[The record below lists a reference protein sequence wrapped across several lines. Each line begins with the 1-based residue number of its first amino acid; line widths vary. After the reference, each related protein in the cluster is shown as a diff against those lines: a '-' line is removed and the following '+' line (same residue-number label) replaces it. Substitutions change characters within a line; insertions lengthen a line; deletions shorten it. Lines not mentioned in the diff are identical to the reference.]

1 MIFKICPHCKIEKNE
16 SQFYKRRNDK
26 NLGSYCK
33 DCTKLQV
40 TTRQQKLKQEAVEY
54 KGGKCLSCNYDK
66 YQGALE
72 FHHLNPNEKEFNIS
86 QIKSFSLADIKEELD
101 KCILLCSN
109 CHKEI
114 HANLIKY
121 DEKTNTILHGV
132 NLNKQKWEP
141 TVNLIKNTL
150 DIQEIELRLKN
161 KETLQNIANELSVTT
176 AYLSSLLTKESIY
189 VSRMPEQQE
198 ILHPKKI
205 EWPSVEDMQKLVW
218 EKSALVL
225 AKELGVSDVSIGK
238 FCKKHNIN
246 KPPRGYWAKQN
257 APSYLTI
264 EA

>member
-1 MIFKICPHCKIEKNE
+1 MKTKICPHCKIEKNE
-16 SQFYKRRNDK
+16 SQYYKRRDNK
-26 NLGSYCK
+26 NLGAYCK
-33 DCTKLQV
+33 DCSKLQV
-40 TTRQQKLKQEAVEY
+40 ITRQQKLKQEAVDY

-86 QIKSFSLADIKEELD
+86 QIKFFSLNSIKKELD

-121 DEKTNTILHGV
+121 DEKTNTIIRDLS
-132 NLNKQKWEP
+132 LNKQKWAP
-141 TVNLIKNTL
+141 TVNSIKNTFN
-150 DIQEIELRLKN
+150 IQEIELRLKN
-161 KETLQNIANELSVTT
+161 KETLKSISNELNVTRE
-176 AYLSSLLTKESIY
+176 YLSSFLIKEGIY
-189 VSRMPEQQE
+189 VSEMPEQQD

-205 EWPSVEDMQKLVW
+205 EWPSTEEMQRLVW
-218 EKSALVL
+218 EKPTSQLS
-225 AKELGVSDVSIGK
+225 KDLGVSDVAIGK

-257 APSYLTI
+257 PLLT
-264 EA
+264 